1 MYLTSEKVLE
11 VARNNQAAFNEASK
25 FAPMNGFCLN
35 IPATARV
42 ARPNTDDGENLLS
55 AWTLALQKH
64 IVGSGWPSLGG
75 GGLEN
80 IGGIDGVHI
89 LLVQSH
95 EGFVSFFPSYGNGG
109 GEGGS
114 FEGLRVAGGFL
125 VSGEVDGEGVVGGLK
140 VRLEGVV
147 GERRLFRFLN
157 PFGESGKMGVELRVI
172 ESKQRVSGLKEKAEK
187 NEDGGEVSVL
197 EVELVAGVN
206 YEVVHVR

>member
-1 MYLTSEKVLE
+1 MLE

-89 LLVQSH
+89 FLVQSH

-109 GEGGS
+109 GG
-114 FEGLRVAGGFL
+114 
-125 VSGEVDGEGVVGGLK
+125 
-140 VRLEGVV
+140 
-147 GERRLFRFLN
+147 
-157 PFGESGKMGVELRVI
+157 
-172 ESKQRVSGLKEKAEK
+172 
-187 NEDGGEVSVL
+187 GGEF
-197 EVELVAGVN
+197 
-206 YEVVHVR
+206 